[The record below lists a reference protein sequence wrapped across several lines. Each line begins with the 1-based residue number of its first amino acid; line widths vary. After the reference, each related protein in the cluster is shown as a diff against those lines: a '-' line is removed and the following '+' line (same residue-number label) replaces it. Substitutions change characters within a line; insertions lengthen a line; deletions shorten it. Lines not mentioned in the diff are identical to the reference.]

1 MESNIKKYNDKR
13 YKISIIENKGKI
25 LGQNPFYLVNNFIC
39 SNYDCKFL
47 TDNFYKNIFNLTVT
61 KESNGKCLFNYDSN
75 SNTLYSSDSRIDVFA
90 LLNVAS
96 TDRFK
101 NRSGIIQN
109 NIGYGL
115 NYGITDFYNKK
126 ITKDKS
132 FFPFESYVA
141 SVINKIDSEA
151 LAKSYFEPSHNNLYE
166 IIPTDKYNKFLELI
180 DKYHDNYLKLVKLYR
195 YRFSEER
202 YYFNLIYGDTL
213 RKKNTKLTEI
223 ESEINNL
230 ENKNY
235 TIVYDVINN
244 LIEFVSN
251 NNNLSNENKKDI
263 LTFMN
268 NKFNKLLSKDEL
280 LYLNGLS
287 EILKDKKQTKRL
299 VK

>member
-1 MESNIKKYNDKR
+1 M
-13 YKISIIENKGKI
+13 
-25 LGQNPFYLVNNFIC
+25 
-39 SNYDCKFL
+39 
-47 TDNFYKNIFNLTVT
+47 
-61 KESNGKCLFNYDSN
+61 
-75 SNTLYSSDSRIDVFA
+75 
-90 LLNVAS
+90 
-96 TDRFK
+96 
-101 NRSGIIQN
+101 
-109 NIGYGL
+109 
-115 NYGITDFYNKK
+115 
-126 ITKDKS
+126 
-132 FFPFESYVA
+132 
-141 SVINKIDSEA
+141 
-151 LAKSYFEPSHNNLYE
+151 
-166 IIPTDKYNKFLELI
+166 
-180 DKYHDNYLKLVKLYR
+180 KLYR